1 MRLLTKYV
9 LREFLI
15 PLFYCMTGFVAI
27 FVLFELSASFSRLLE
42 AKLPFTT
49 ILSFFCGYLAPY
61 FMWLA
66 PAALMLATLYTM
78 WSFCRHSEIIA
89 MRASGVSFLAIV
101 KPVLCVAILVAAM
114 VAWVNESYVPQ
125 HAQWAKQLR
134 AERFELSRLEKTDD
148 LAYRDMKRGRMWK
161 IDGKRDP
168 YGHHLTKVKITQE
181 HPYSEGVRQW
191 TLLADSA
198 DYLDGEWWFTKPVL
212 QHFDR
217 EGREVATPV
226 PALDALSFRV
236 FPEIKERPSDI
247 VGQNIDWRYNSAHS
261 KLRTV
266 RQNKD
271 LTADQRIGY
280 IYDAWAQI
288 MAPLACIVIT
298 LFAIPAGIASGR
310 QSVFKGVLGALGMF
324 FAYYGLVIFGMVS
337 ANKGWIPPV
346 PAAVL
351 PPIVFLGLGLRAFHR
366 QR

>member
-15 PLFYCMTGFVAI
+15 PLFYCMTGFIAI

-42 AKLPFTT
+42 SKLSLPTT
-49 ILSFFCGYLAPY
+49 LSFFCGYLAPF

-78 WSFCRHSEIIA
+78 WNFCRHSEIIA

-101 KPVLCVAILVAAM
+101 KPVLFVAVVVAVF
-114 VAWVNESYVPQ
+114 VAWVNESYVPR

-134 AERFELSRLEKTDD
+134 AERFELSRLEKADD

-168 YGHHLTKVKITQE
+168 FGRHLSGVKVTQE
-181 HPYSEGVRQW
+181 YEHSGGVRQW
-191 TLLADSA
+191 TMVADAA
-198 DYLDGEWWFTKPVL
+198 DYLDGEWWFTRPVI
-212 QHFDR
+212 QHYDR
-217 EGREVATPV
+217 EGREVGTPS
-226 PALDALSFRV
+226 PELDALAFRV
-236 FPEIKERPSDI
+236 FPEIRERPGDI
-247 VGQNIDWRYNSAHS
+247 VGQNIDWRYNSARS

-266 RQNKD
+266 RQNRD
-271 LTADQRIGY
+271 LTEDQRIGY
-280 IYDAWAQI
+280 TYDAWAQI

-310 QSVFKGVLGALGMF
+310 QSVFRGVLGALGMF
-324 FAYYGLVIFGMVS
+324 FAYYGLVILGMVA
-337 ANKGWIPPV
+337 ANKGWIPPI

-351 PPIVFLGLGLRAFHR
+351 PPIVFLCLGLRAFHR

>member
-217 EGREVATPV
+217 ERRE
-226 PALDALSFRV
+226 DRV
-236 FPEIKERPSDI
+236 R
-247 VGQNIDWRYNSAHS
+247 
-261 KLRTV
+261 
-266 RQNKD
+266 
-271 LTADQRIGY
+271 
-280 IYDAWAQI
+280 
-288 MAPLACIVIT
+288 
-298 LFAIPAGIASGR
+298 GR
-310 QSVFKGVLGALGMF
+310 QSAAG
-324 FAYYGLVIFGMVS
+324 
-337 ANKGWIPPV
+337 PQRE
-346 PAAVL
+346 PAESN
-351 PPIVFLGLGLRAFHR
+351 PCWPTPCRK
-366 QR
+366 